1 MMDDNTNGP
10 GPQDHDNSSQMEDI
24 NHDDGSSL
32 ISPAT
37 TSRTGV
43 DLVPFAARIAAIKAE
58 CKKVLVG
65 QDEILELILTCILSG
80 GHILLEGVPG
90 VAKTLSA
97 KVLSRTL
104 DADFARIQ
112 FTPDLLPSDIIG
124 TSIFR
129 MDKGKFKFQPGPIF
143 SNVVLIDE
151 VNRAP
156 AKTQSALFEVME
168 EKQISY
174 DGTTYPMEYPF
185 VVIATQNPVEQEG
198 TYRLPEAQLDRF
210 LMKINLGYPSAQ
222 GEVAI
227 LRRFKDEVD
236 KPDLTAVSKVLD
248 PAELR
253 KLQNVIK
260 DIYVEDQMYTYIANL
275 VRETRQHPKI
285 YLGGSPRASLA
296 ILKTAKVTAAMMGR
310 DFIIPDDIQYVAP
323 HVLHHRII
331 LTPDAEME
339 GRGAEVILKEIM
351 AGLDVPR

>member
-1 MMDDNTNGP
+1 MIDHNEDTP
-10 GPQDHDNSSQMEDI
+10 LDHDEVPIQHEDGL
-24 NHDDGSSL
+24 D
-32 ISPAT
+32 AT
-37 TSRTGV
+37 PELLSRRPEI
-43 DLVPFAARIAAIKAE
+43 DLQPFTNKIASIKE
-58 CKKVLVG
+58 QCHKVLVE
-65 QDEILELILTCILSG
+65 QDEVVELILTCILSG

-97 KVLSRTL
+97 KVLARTL

-129 MDKGKFKFQPGPIF
+129 MDKGKFKFEQGPIF

-151 VNRAP
+151 INRAP

-174 DGTTYPMEYPF
+174 DGKTYKMGYPF
-185 VVIATQNPVEQEG
+185 IVIATQNPVEQEG

-210 LMKINLGYPSAQ
+210 LMKINLGYPSAS
-222 GEVAI
+222 GEESI
-227 LRRFKDEVD
+227 LKRFKDAVD
-236 KPDLTAVSKVLD
+236 KPDLSEVQKVVD
-248 PAELR
+248 PKTLAS
-253 KLQNVIK
+253 LQEVIK
-260 DIYVEDQMYTYIANL
+260 HIYVEDQMYTYITKL
-275 VRETRQHPKI
+275 VQETRQHPKI

-296 ILKTAKVTAAMMGR
+296 ILKTAKVTAAMLGR

-323 HVLHHRII
+323 HVLNHRLI

-339 GRGAEVILKEIM
+339 SLTANIIIKEIM
-351 AGLDVPR
+351 AGLEVPR

>member
-1 MMDDNTNGP
+1 MIDENENKEGQLMGS
-10 GPQDHDNSSQMEDI
+10 DHQEI
-24 NHDDGSSL
+24 NHDDG
-32 ISPAT
+32 AET
-37 TSRTGV
+37 TPVPSTGRV
-43 DLVPFAARIAAIKAE
+43 GADLGPFTAKIAAIKHE

-65 QDEILELILTCILSG
+65 QDDVLELIITCILSG

-129 MDKGKFKFQPGPIF
+129 MDKGKFKFEKGPIF
-143 SNVVLIDE
+143 ANIVLIDE
-151 VNRAP
+151 INRAP

-174 DGTTYPMEYPF
+174 DGNTYAMDYPF

-236 KPDLTAVSKVLD
+236 KPDLNAVGKVVD
-248 PAELR
+248 PATLREL
-253 KLQNVIK
+253 QSVIK
-260 DIYVEDQMYTYIANL
+260 EIYVEDQMYSYIANL

-339 GRGAEVILKEIM
+339 GRGAEAILKEII